1 MKFQPLRTSSVGDD
15 PDVKFSLGLERFT
28 PERFTPFSL
37 CLVPPDEI
45 EQMDRHSV
53 KIMRFSL
60 CISVD
65 SGAMFGHI
73 FPTKQR
79 VLAAGMRKPHR

>member
-1 MKFQPLRTSSVGDD
+1 MVAAAGTIQLRARTFY
-15 PDVKFSLGLERFT
+15 PRA
-28 PERFTPFSL
+28 FSL